1 MYKGKIYKDYKI
13 MVDKKAQ
20 RKQWVIL
27 WEKEIHTALKFRILV
42 VHTTF
47 KLDKLPHIKYFR

>member
-1 MYKGKIYKDYKI
+1 